1 MSKEKEFKMIE
12 KKLLSVKELAYYLS
26 IGQTKARELLAKE
39 DCPYVCRIDGRIFA
53 NKTILDKVVD
63 ENTGRNI

>member
-26 IGQTKARELLAKE
+26 IGQTKANGN
-39 DCPYVCRIDGRIFA
+39 Y
-53 NKTILDKVVD
+53 
-63 ENTGRNI
+63 

>member
-39 DCPYVCRIDGRIFA
+39 DCPYVCRIEEFLQKRQY
-53 NKTILDKVVD
+53 
-63 ENTGRNI
+63 